1 MNLEGK
7 IIGNRYQI
15 IEKIGNGG
23 MATVYK
29 AKCLVLNRYVAV
41 KILRDEFTTDEEFI
55 KRFNIEAQAAAS
67 LTHPNIVSV
76 YDVGNENN
84 LYYIVMELVKG
95 KTLKEIIVEDG
106 ILGWKWSVKVAMQ
119 IASALE
125 KAHRN
130 NIIHRDIKPHNI
142 IITEDGVAKVTDFGI
157 AKAVSNSTITAF
169 GTTIGSVH
177 YFSPEHARGG
187 FTDAKSDLY
196 SLGVVLYEMITGRVP
211 FDSDT
216 PVSVALKHMQ
226 EDPIEPI
233 ILKPELPHSVNDIIM
248 KAMQKDTEKRYSNA
262 TEMLK
267 DLEMSLKNPDGKFVF
282 GENRDFATQRIDL
295 SYAKKEENKE
305 EKETRK
311 ESKGKIQKFFEEH
324 KALKIIAI
332 ILACILVF
340 ALAMG
345 GTYLALTLGRAKEV
359 QIPDLAKLTYEQAES
374 KTKELKLNIEKSE
387 EKYHLEIPE
396 GQIIEQ
402 DPKYQS
408 NYKIK
413 EGSTIKVI
421 VSKGQEIVEVPNES
435 QILGKP
441 RDEATKALRD
451 AGLEVQVKEENSDE
465 IQKNHVIKIENAE
478 GQKVS
483 GGEKLPAGT
492 TIVVY
497 VSMGIEQ
504 VQVPDLAGK
513 TESEAK
519 KAITDAKLKWRS
531 TEKISDSSKPNGV
544 VVNQT
549 ISSGSMVDKD
559 TEITITVNEFD
570 EYKSGTITVNV
581 ASILG
586 YKTKY
591 EKTEEG
597 EEKEIAPSK
606 VKVELYFDGRLQETE
621 TDYYEN
627 SEKCTFSTRI
637 IGSKNAEIKITVN
650 ETGKLKTTS
659 FTYQAGEKTEVTK

>member
-1 MNLEGK
+1 
-7 IIGNRYQI
+7 
-15 IEKIGNGG
+15 

-76 YDVGNENN
+76 YDVGNEGT

-106 ILGWKWSVKVAMQ
+106 ALGWKWSVKVAMQ

-125 KAHRN
+125 MAHKN

-196 SLGVVLYEMITGRVP
+196 SLGVVMYEMVTGRVP

-226 EDPIEPI
+226 EEPIEPI
-233 ILKPELPHSVNDIIM
+233 ILKPDLPRSINDIIM
-248 KAMQKDTEKRYSNA
+248 KAMKKDTEKRYSNA
-262 TEMLK
+262 GEMLK
-267 DLEMSLKNPDGKFVF
+267 DLQMALKNPDGSFVF
-282 GENRDFATQRIDL
+282 ADTTNDFATQRIDL
-295 SYAKKEENKE
+295 NYDEKSKEDFNRDN
-305 EKETRK
+305 RK
-311 ESKGKIQKFFEEH
+311 ESKKEGKFAKIKEFFEKH
-324 KALKIIAI
+324 KGLKIIAI
-332 ILACILVF
+332 ILSCILVF

-345 GTYLALTLGRAKEV
+345 GTYLALTMGRAKQV
-359 QIPDLAKLTYEQAES
+359 QIPDLSNLTVEQAEA
-374 KTKELKLNIEKSE
+374 KVKELKLKVEVIE
-387 EKYHLEIPE
+387 EKYHLDIPE

-408 NYKIK
+408 NYKIN
-413 EGSTIKVI
+413 EGTTIKVI
-421 VSKGQEIVEVPNES
+421 VSKGQEIVKMPKVVGE
-435 QILGKP
+435 K
-441 RDEATKALRD
+441 RDDAIKLLRD
-451 AGLEVQVKEENSDE
+451 VGLEYEIKEVNSDE
-465 IQKNHVIKIENAE
+465 VPKDYVIKQETEEGKAIEKDDE
-478 GQKVS
+478 I
-483 GGEKLPAGT
+483 PAGT
-492 TIVVY
+492 KVIIH
-497 VSMGIEQ
+497 VSIGIEQ
-504 VQVPDLAGK
+504 VAVPDLSGK

-519 KAITDAKLKWRS
+519 TAISNAKLKWKS
-531 TEKISDSSKPNGV
+531 TEKTSDSSKPNGV

-549 ISSGSMVDKD
+549 ISSGSMVDKN

-570 EYKSGTITVNV
+570 EIKTGTINVNV
-581 ASILG
+581 KSLLNGAID
-586 YKTKY
+586 YEDEDKTKP
-591 EKTEEG
+591 KD
-597 EEKEIAPSK
+597 
-606 VKVELYFDGRLQETE
+606 VKL
-621 TDYYEN
+621 
-627 SEKCTFSTRI
+627 
-637 IGSKNAEIKITVN
+637 KITVGTDTIYN
-650 ETGKLKTTS
+650 ETVSPTATNIKVTRTDSGTKEVKVYINEIWKKTVPFNFNTQTS
-659 FTYQAGEKTEVTK
+659 ITIE

>member
-76 YDVGNENN
+76 YDVGNEGS

-106 ILGWKWSVKVAMQ
+106 ALSWKWAVKVAMQ

-125 KAHRN
+125 MAHRN

-196 SLGVVLYEMITGRVP
+196 SLGVVMYEMVTGRVP

-226 EDPIEPI
+226 EEPVEPMI
-233 ILKPELPHSVNDIIM
+233 IKPDLPKSVNDIIL
-248 KAMQKDTEKRYSNA
+248 KAMKKNTEERYASA
-262 TEMLK
+262 TEMLR
-267 DLEMSLKNPDGKFVF
+267 DLERALKQPDGNFVF
-282 GENRDFATQRIDL
+282 GNEPDNFKTQRIDL
-295 SYAKKEENKE
+295 DYITKNEQRNKETKEEP
-305 EKETRK
+305 
-311 ESKGKIQKFFEEH
+311 KGKFAKMKKFFEEH
-324 KALKIIAI
+324 KTIKVICI

-340 ALAMG
+340 SVAMG

-359 QIPDLAKLTYEQAES
+359 QIPDLSNMTLEQAQEEA
-374 KTKELKLNIEKSE
+374 KKLKIKVEVKE

-402 DPKYQS
+402 DPKYQM

-413 EGSTIKVI
+413 EGSTIKVV
-421 VSKGQEIVEVPNES
+421 VSKGQEIVKMPKIVG
-435 QILGKP
+435 LK
-441 RDEATKALRD
+441 RDEAINLLKET
-451 AGLEVQVKEENSDE
+451 GLEYEIKEENSDDVEKGIVIKQETEDGKE
-465 IQKNHVIKIENAE
+465 IQKDDEIA
-478 GQKVS
+478 
-483 GGEKLPAGT
+483 AGT
-492 TIVVY
+492 KIIVH

-504 VQVPDLAGK
+504 VAVPDLSGK

-519 KAITDAKLKWRS
+519 TAISNAKLKWKS
-531 TEKISDSSKPNGV
+531 TEKTSDSSKPNGV
-544 VVNQT
+544 VVNQS
-549 ISSGSMVDKD
+549 ISNGSMVDKN
-559 TEITITVNEFD
+559 TEITITINEFD
-570 EYKSGTITVNV
+570 EIKTGTVTVNV
-581 ASILG
+581 KSLRNYSVK
-586 YKTKY
+586 YKKDEDGKEVAIDPEKVTLKIVADDDIIY
-591 EKTEEG
+591 NSKVSEAETGISANVSGIGTVKIKVYIEDVLKKTESINLNTQKSLTIE
-597 EEKEIAPSK
+597 
-606 VKVELYFDGRLQETE
+606 
-621 TDYYEN
+621 
-627 SEKCTFSTRI
+627 
-637 IGSKNAEIKITVN
+637 
-650 ETGKLKTTS
+650 
-659 FTYQAGEKTEVTK
+659 

>member
-76 YDVGNENN
+76 YDVGNEGN

-106 ILGWKWSVKVAMQ
+106 ALSWKWAVKVAMQ

-125 KAHRN
+125 MAHRN

-196 SLGVVLYEMITGRVP
+196 SLGVVMYEMVTGRVP

-226 EDPIEPI
+226 EEPVEPMI
-233 ILKPELPHSVNDIIM
+233 IKPDLPKSVNDIIL
-248 KAMQKDTEKRYSNA
+248 KAMKKNTEERYASA
-262 TEMLK
+262 TEMLR
-267 DLEMSLKNPDGKFVF
+267 DLERALKQPDGNFVF
-282 GENRDFATQRIDL
+282 GNEPDNFKTQRIDL
-295 SYAKKEENKE
+295 DYITKNEQRNKETKEEP
-305 EKETRK
+305 
-311 ESKGKIQKFFEEH
+311 KGKFAKMKKFFEEH
-324 KALKIIAI
+324 KTIKVICI

-340 ALAMG
+340 SVAMG

-359 QIPDLAKLTYEQAES
+359 QIPDLSNMTLEQAQEEA
-374 KTKELKLNIEKSE
+374 KKLKIKVEVKE

-402 DPKYQS
+402 DPKYQM

-413 EGSTIKVI
+413 EGSTIKVV
-421 VSKGQEIVEVPNES
+421 VSKGQEIVKMPKIVG
-435 QILGKP
+435 LK
-441 RDEATKALRD
+441 RDEAINLLKET
-451 AGLEVQVKEENSDE
+451 GLEYEIKEENSDDVEKGIIIKQETEDGKEVQKDDE
-465 IQKNHVIKIENAE
+465 IA
-478 GQKVS
+478 
-483 GGEKLPAGT
+483 AGT
-492 TIVVY
+492 KIIVH

-504 VQVPDLAGK
+504 VAVPDLSGK

-519 KAITDAKLKWRS
+519 TAISNAKLKWKS
-531 TEKISDSSKPNGV
+531 TEKTSDSSKPNGV
-544 VVNQT
+544 VVNQS
-549 ISSGSMVDKD
+549 ISNGSMVDKN
-559 TEITITVNEFD
+559 TEITITINEFD
-570 EYKSGTITVNV
+570 EIKTGTVTVNV
-581 ASILG
+581 KSLRNYSVKYKKDEDGKEVAIDPEKVTLKIVADDDIIYNSKVSEAETGISANVSGIGTVKIKVYIEDIL
-586 YKTKY
+586 K
-591 EKTEEG
+591 KTESINLNTQKSLTIE
-597 EEKEIAPSK
+597 
-606 VKVELYFDGRLQETE
+606 
-621 TDYYEN
+621 
-627 SEKCTFSTRI
+627 
-637 IGSKNAEIKITVN
+637 
-650 ETGKLKTTS
+650 
-659 FTYQAGEKTEVTK
+659 

>member
-7 IIGNRYQI
+7 VIGNRYQI

-76 YDVGNENN
+76 YDVGNEGS

-106 ILGWKWSVKVAMQ
+106 VLGWKWSVKVAMQ

-125 KAHRN
+125 MAHRN

-196 SLGVVLYEMITGRVP
+196 SLGVVMYEMVTGRVP

-226 EDPIEPI
+226 EEPIEPI
-233 ILKPELPHSVNDIIM
+233 ILKPDLPHSVNDIIL
-248 KAMQKDTEKRYSNA
+248 KAMQKDTEKRYSSA

-267 DLEMSLKNPDGKFVF
+267 DLEAALKNPDGSFVSN
-282 GENRDFATQRIDL
+282 GNRTRNFATQRIDL
-295 SYAKKEENKE
+295 NYDKKSNDKVENKE
-305 EKETRK
+305 EKK
-311 ESKGKIQKFFEEH
+311 NGKFAKMAKFFEKH
-324 KALKIIAI
+324 KALKILVI
-332 ILACILVF
+332 ILSCILLF
-340 ALAMG
+340 SLTMG
-345 GTYLALTLGRAKEV
+345 GTYLALTLGKAKDI
-359 QIPDLAKLTYEQAES
+359 QIPDLSNLTLDQAQE
-374 KTKELKLNIEKSE
+374 KAKELNIKIEVGE

-408 NYKIK
+408 NFKIK
-413 EGSTIKVI
+413 EGSTIKVV
-421 VSKGQEIVEVPNES
+421 VSKGQEIVKMPKVVGE
-435 QILGKP
+435 K
-441 RDEATKALRD
+441 RDTAIKLLKE
-451 AGLEVQVKEENSDE
+451 AGLEYEIKEENSDE
-465 IQKNHVIKIENAE
+465 VQKDYVIKQETEDGKEIQKDEEI
-478 GQKVS
+478 
-483 GGEKLPAGT
+483 PAGT
-492 TIVVY
+492 KIIIH
-497 VSMGIEQ
+497 VSVGIEQ
-504 VQVPDLAGK
+504 VQVPDLSGK

-519 KAITDAKLKWRS
+519 TAITNAKLKWKS
-531 TEKISDSSKPNGV
+531 TDKTSDSSKPNGV

-549 ISSGSMVDKD
+549 ISSGSMVDKN

-570 EYKSGTITVNV
+570 EIKTATININVKSL
-581 ASILG
+581 LG
-586 YKTKY
+586 GKIEYEDE
-591 EKTEEG
+591 EKTQV
-597 EEKEIAPSK
+597 KN
-606 VKVELYFDGRLQETE
+606 VKVT
-621 TDYYEN
+621 
-627 SEKCTFSTRI
+627 
-637 IGSKNAEIKITVN
+637 IKVGGDTIYN
-650 ETGKLKTTS
+650 ETVAPTS
-659 FTYQAGEKTEVTK
+659 TGIKATKSDKGTKEVTVYIDDIWKATKELNFNTQTSITIE

>member
-1 MNLEGK
+1 
-7 IIGNRYQI
+7 
-15 IEKIGNGG
+15 

-76 YDVGNENN
+76 YDVGNEGN

-106 ILGWKWSVKVAMQ
+106 ALGWKWSVKVAMQ

-125 KAHRN
+125 IAHRN

-196 SLGVVLYEMITGRVP
+196 SLGVVMYEMVTGRVP

-226 EDPIEPI
+226 EEPIEPI
-233 ILKPELPHSVNDIIM
+233 VLKPDLPKSVNDIIL
-248 KAMQKDTEKRYSNA
+248 KAMKKNTEERYASA

-267 DLEMSLKNPDGKFVF
+267 DLERALKQPDGNFVF
-282 GENRDFATQRIDL
+282 GDEPDNFKTQRIDL
-295 SYAKKEENKE
+295 DYITKSEQRSKENKE
-305 EKETRK
+305 EP
-311 ESKGKIQKFFEEH
+311 KGKFAKMKKFFEEH
-324 KALKIIAI
+324 KAIKIICI

-340 ALAMG
+340 SLAMG

-359 QIPDLAKLTYEQAES
+359 QVPDLSNMTLEQAQEEA
-374 KTKELKLNIEKSE
+374 KKLKIKIQVQE

-402 DPKYQS
+402 DPKYQN

-421 VSKGQEIVEVPNES
+421 VSKGQEIVKMPKVVG
-435 QILGKP
+435 LK
-441 RDEATKALRD
+441 RDEAINLLKET
-451 AGLEVQVKEENSDE
+451 GLEYEVKEENSDDIEKGIVIKQETEEGKE
-465 IQKNHVIKIENAE
+465 IQKDDEI
-478 GQKVS
+478 
-483 GGEKLPAGT
+483 PAGT
-492 TIVVY
+492 KIIIR

-504 VQVPDLAGK
+504 VEVPDLSGK

-519 KAITDAKLKWRS
+519 TAISNAKLKWKS

-544 VVNQT
+544 VVNQS
-549 ISSGSMVDKD
+549 ISNGSMVDKN
-559 TEITITVNEFD
+559 TEITITINEFD
-570 EYKSGTITVNV
+570 EIKTGTVNV
-581 ASILG
+581 NVKSLRNYSVK
-586 YKTKY
+586 YKKDEDGNEVALDP
-591 EKTEEG
+591 EKVTLKIIAG
-597 EEKEIAPSK
+597 EDIIYNSKVSEAETGISANVSGIGVVK
-606 VKVELYFDGRLQETE
+606 VKVYIEDVLYK
-621 TDYYEN
+621 TDSINLNTQKSLTIE
-627 SEKCTFSTRI
+627 
-637 IGSKNAEIKITVN
+637 
-650 ETGKLKTTS
+650 
-659 FTYQAGEKTEVTK
+659 

>member
-1 MNLEGK
+1 
-7 IIGNRYQI
+7 
-15 IEKIGNGG
+15 

-76 YDVGNENN
+76 YDVGNEGN

-106 ILGWKWSVKVAMQ
+106 ALGWKWSVKVAMQ

-125 KAHRN
+125 MAHRN

-196 SLGVVLYEMITGRVP
+196 SLGVVMYEMVTGRVP

-226 EDPIEPI
+226 EEPIEPI
-233 ILKPELPHSVNDIIM
+233 VLKPDLPKSVNDIIL
-248 KAMQKDTEKRYSNA
+248 KAMKKNTEERYASA

-267 DLEMSLKNPDGKFVF
+267 DLERALKQPDGNFVF
-282 GENRDFATQRIDL
+282 GDEPDNFKTQRIDL
-295 SYAKKEENKE
+295 DYITKSEQRSKENKE
-305 EKETRK
+305 EP
-311 ESKGKIQKFFEEH
+311 KGKFAKMKKFFEEH
-324 KALKIIAI
+324 KAIKIICI

-340 ALAMG
+340 SLAMG

-359 QIPDLAKLTYEQAES
+359 QVPDLSNMTLEQAQEEA
-374 KTKELKLNIEKSE
+374 KKLKIKIQVQE

-402 DPKYQS
+402 DPKYQN

-421 VSKGQEIVEVPNES
+421 VSKGQEIVKMPKVVG
-435 QILGKP
+435 LK
-441 RDEATKALRD
+441 RDEAINLLKET
-451 AGLEVQVKEENSDE
+451 GLEYEVKEENSDDIEKGIVIKQETEEGKE
-465 IQKNHVIKIENAE
+465 IQKDDEI
-478 GQKVS
+478 
-483 GGEKLPAGT
+483 PAGT
-492 TIVVY
+492 KIIIR

-504 VQVPDLAGK
+504 VEVPDLSGK

-519 KAITDAKLKWRS
+519 TAISNAKLKWKS

-544 VVNQT
+544 VVNQS
-549 ISSGSMVDKD
+549 ISNGSMVDKN
-559 TEITITVNEFD
+559 TEITITINEFD
-570 EYKSGTITVNV
+570 EIKTGTVNV
-581 ASILG
+581 NVKSLRNYSVK
-586 YKTKY
+586 YKKDEDGNEVALDP
-591 EKTEEG
+591 EKVTLKIIAG
-597 EEKEIAPSK
+597 EDIIYNSKVSEAETGISANVSGIGVVK
-606 VKVELYFDGRLQETE
+606 VKVYIEDVLYK
-621 TDYYEN
+621 TDSINLNTQKSLTIE
-627 SEKCTFSTRI
+627 
-637 IGSKNAEIKITVN
+637 
-650 ETGKLKTTS
+650 
-659 FTYQAGEKTEVTK
+659 

>member
-1 MNLEGK
+1 
-7 IIGNRYQI
+7 
-15 IEKIGNGG
+15 

-76 YDVGNENN
+76 YDVGNEGN

-106 ILGWKWSVKVAMQ
+106 TLGWKWSVKVAMQ

-169 GTTIGSVH
+169 GTTMGSVH

-196 SLGVVLYEMITGRVP
+196 SLGVVMYEMVTGRVP

-226 EDPIEPI
+226 ENPIEPI
-233 ILKPELPHSVNDIIM
+233 VLKPELPKSVNDIIL
-248 KAMQKDTEKRYSNA
+248 KAMKKNTDERYSSA

-267 DLEMSLKNPDGKFVF
+267 DLDRALKQPDGNFVF
-282 GENRDFATQRIDL
+282 GSEPDNFATQRINLEDINKNEKR
-295 SYAKKEENKE
+295 AKE
-305 EKETRK
+305 EKTKSE
-311 ESKGKIQKFFEEH
+311 GKFARMKKYFEEH
-324 KALKIIAI
+324 KAVKVICI

-345 GTYLALTLGRAKEV
+345 GTLFALTLGKGKDV
-359 QIPDLAKLTYEQAES
+359 QIPDLSNMTLEQAEE
-374 KTKELKLNIEKSE
+374 KAKELKIKVEVQE

-402 DPKYQS
+402 DPKYQ
-408 NYKIK
+408 NDYKIK

-421 VSKGQEIVEVPNES
+421 VSKGQEIVKMPKIVG
-435 QILGKP
+435 LK
-441 RDEATKALRD
+441 RDEAIKLLKET
-451 AGLEVQVKEENSDE
+451 GLEYEIKEENDDDVEKGIVIKQATEDGKE
-465 IQKNHVIKIENAE
+465 IQKDDEI
-478 GQKVS
+478 
-483 GGEKLPAGT
+483 PAGT
-492 TIVVY
+492 KIIVH

-504 VQVPDLAGK
+504 VEVPDLSGK

-519 KAITDAKLKWRS
+519 TVISNAKLKWKS
-531 TEKISDSSKPNGV
+531 TEKTSDASKPNGV
-544 VVNQT
+544 VVNQS
-549 ISSGSMVDKD
+549 ISNGSMVDKN
-559 TEITITVNEFD
+559 TEITITINEFN
-570 EYKSGTITVNV
+570 EIKNGTITVNV
-581 ASILG
+581 ASILN
-586 YKTKY
+586 YTPKTDAEGNEVAPESVQIVLSLDGEEYATKNIT
-591 EKTEEG
+591 EDNESCKFSISSIGSKTAKIQIKSKEGTVLTTKTFTYNSG
-597 EEKEIAPSK
+597 EEKSI
-606 VKVELYFDGRLQETE
+606 
-621 TDYYEN
+621 
-627 SEKCTFSTRI
+627 
-637 IGSKNAEIKITVN
+637 
-650 ETGKLKTTS
+650 
-659 FTYQAGEKTEVTK
+659 